1 MATFADRLKALR
13 NMHHLTQ
20 DELSKITG
28 VSRSAIGMYESGK
41 RKPDYNQ
48 VEVFADFFNVDF
60 NYILG
65 QSDKTTVILPSTE
78 GFKDNPTP
86 NPNVLKPSADIP
98 VYKIPVL
105 GKVVAGT
112 PINAIENIT
121 DYIRVTNPA
130 AADGSYYALHVTGAS
145 MEPEMKEGDLVI
157 VHKQEYFDNGDICIV
172 LVNGNEAT
180 VKKVQKSAQGITL
193 IGFNAVVYPPHFYN
207 VKEVEDLP
215 VKIIGKVEEVRRKY

>member
-78 GFKDNPTP
+78 GFKGNPTP

-105 GKVVAGT
+105 GIIVAGI
-112 PINAIENIT
+112 PITAVENII
-121 DYIRVTNPA
+121 DYEEISQEMAKTGEYFALVVK
-130 AADGSYYALHVTGAS
+130 GSS
-145 MEPEMKEGDLVI
+145 MEPKIYEGDVVI
-157 VHKQEYFDNGDICIV
+157 VKKQSTVDNGDIAIV

-180 VKKVQKSAQGITL
+180 IKQIQRSQSGITL
-193 IGFNAVVYPPHFYN
+193 VGFNVAVYPPHIYTN
-207 VKEVEDLP
+207 EEIEDLP
-215 VKIIGKVEEVRRKY
+215 VNVIGKAVEVRRKL

>member
-78 GFKDNPTP
+78 RFKGNPTP
-86 NPNVLKPSADIP
+86 NPNVLKSSADIP

-105 GKVVAGT
+105 GKVVAGI
-112 PINAIENIT
+112 PLDAIENIT

-157 VHKQEYFDNGDICIV
+157 VHKQEHFDNGDICIV

-180 VKKVQKSAQGITL
+180 VKKVQKSDQGITL
-193 IGFNAVVYPPHFYN
+193 IGFNAVVYPPHFYDA
-207 VKEVEDLP
+207 KEVEELP
-215 VKIIGKVEEVRRKY
+215 VKVIGKVEEVRRKY

>member
-78 GFKDNPTP
+78 RFKGNPTP
-86 NPNVLKPSADIP
+86 NPNVLKSSADIP

-105 GKVVAGT
+105 GKVVAGI
-112 PINAIENIT
+112 PLDAIENIT

-130 AADGSYYALHVTGAS
+130 AADGSYYALHITGAS
-145 MEPEMKEGDLVI
+145 MEPEMKDGDLVI
-157 VHKQEYFDNGDICIV
+157 VHKQGYFDNGDICIV

-180 VKKVQKSAQGITL
+180 VKKVQKSDQGITL
-193 IGFNAVVYPPHFYN
+193 IGFNAIVYPPHFYDA
-207 VKEVEDLP
+207 KEVEDLP

>member
-1 MATFADRLKALR
+1 MALGENIKRARKKAQIS
-13 NMHHLTQ
+13 Q
-20 DELSKITG
+20 DELAKRLG
-28 VSRSAIGMYESGK
+28 YKSRSTIAKIESGENDLTQKKVAAFAKALNVSIDFLMDGAGK
-41 RKPDYNQ
+41 RA
-48 VEVFADFFNVDF
+48 E
-60 NYILG
+60 
-65 QSDKTTVILPSTE
+65 
-78 GFKDNPTP
+78 DN
-86 NPNVLKPSADIP
+86 IR
-98 VYKIPVL
+98 VYEIPVL

-112 PINAIENIT
+112 PIDAIENIT

-180 VKKVQKSAQGITL
+180 VKKVQKSDQGITL

-207 VKEVEDLP
+207 AKEVEDLP